1 MALRTERI
9 WLQHSYNLMQ
19 YCHKSKN
26 LFNYAN
32 YIFKQQLNSRYFTPA
47 FELMDIIRHHPV
59 YTSLPSHTSQQIIK
73 FLVKSWRGYFMS
85 LKSYKNNIGNKYNG
99 LPKPP
104 RYKRKAGFHILYFT
118 ANQVKIRGGYIL
130 FPKLMGL
137 KIRTRLNV
145 VVNHVR
151 IIPKGNWFLLE
162 IVYNRKTKALR
173 NIKNIISVDFGINN
187 IITAVSNVSRP
198 LIIKGTLLKS
208 INQWFNKENA
218 RLTSIY
224 KLQNRKLKY
233 LPSGKLKDYLL
244 DKRYKRFENLLHKIS
259 RKFVNY
265 CINNDIDTVV
275 IGYNDGWKQNIKMG
289 RRNNQNFVNISFLN
303 LLHKIEYK
311 SEDSGIRVIKNE
323 ESYTSKCSFLD
334 NEEITKHSSYLGKR
348 LKRGMF
354 KSSRGIEINAD
365 CNGAGNIR
373 RKVFPVDFTYG
384 IVDVVSHPVCLRV

>member
-1 MALRTERI
+1 MRTERI
-9 WLQHSYNLMQ
+9 WLQPSYNLMQ

-32 YIFKQQLNSRYFTPA
+32 YIFKQQLNYRYFTPA

-59 YTSLPSHTSQQIIK
+59 YTSLPRHTSQQIIK

-85 LKSYKNNIGNKYNG
+85 LKSYKNNSGNRFNG

-118 ANQVKIRGGYIL
+118 ANQVKIRRGYIL

-137 KIRTRLNV
+137 KIRTRLKV
-145 VVNHVR
+145 AVKQAR
-151 IIPKGNWFLLE
+151 IIPRGNSFLLE

-173 NIKNIISVDFGINN
+173 RIKNIISVDFGLNN
-187 IITAVSNVSRP
+187 IITAVSNVSKP
-198 LIIKGTLLKS
+198 VIIKGTLLKS

-224 KLQNRKLKY
+224 RLQNSKIKY
-233 LPSGKLKDYLL
+233 LPRGKSKDYLL
-244 DKRYKRFENLLHKIS
+244 DKRYKRFEDLLYKIS

-265 CINNDIDTVV
+265 SINNNIDAVV
-275 IGYNDGWKQNIKMG
+275 VGYNDGWKQNIKMG

-348 LKRGMF
+348 LKRGIF
-354 KSSRGIEINAD
+354 QSSRGIEINAD
-365 CNGAGNIR
+365 CNGAGNIG

-384 IVDVVSHPVCLRV
+384 IVDVVSHPVCLSV

>member
-9 WLQHSYNLMQ
+9 WLQPSYNLMQ

-85 LKSYKNNIGNKYNG
+85 LKSYKNNIGNRFNG

-104 RYKRKAGFHILYFT
+104 KYKRKAGFHILYFT
-118 ANQVKIRGGYIL
+118 ANQVKIRRGYIL

-151 IIPKGNWFLLE
+151 IIPKGNSFLLE

-173 NIKNIISVDFGINN
+173 NIKNIISVDFGVNN
-187 IITAVSNVSRP
+187 IITAVSNVSKP

-208 INQWFNKENA
+208 LNQWFNKENA

-224 KLQNRKLKY
+224 KLQNRRRKY
-233 LPSGKLKDYLL
+233 LPRGKPL
-244 DKRYKRFENLLHKIS
+244 
-259 RKFVNY
+259 
-265 CINNDIDTVV
+265 
-275 IGYNDGWKQNIKMG
+275 
-289 RRNNQNFVNISFLN
+289 
-303 LLHKIEYK
+303 
-311 SEDSGIRVIKNE
+311 
-323 ESYTSKCSFLD
+323 
-334 NEEITKHSSYLGKR
+334 
-348 LKRGMF
+348 
-354 KSSRGIEINAD
+354 
-365 CNGAGNIR
+365 
-373 RKVFPVDFTYG
+373 
-384 IVDVVSHPVCLRV
+384 